1 MYLGEL
7 EMGDQTTLYVTNVS
21 HIAYPMTGIAVHTTV
36 LLMMIATGLVQERR
50 ATEKNK
56 LNWWK

>member
-1 MYLGEL
+1 
-7 EMGDQTTLYVTNVS
+7 MGDQTTLYVTNVS
-21 HIAYPMTGIAVHTTV
+21 HIAYPMTGIAVHVTV